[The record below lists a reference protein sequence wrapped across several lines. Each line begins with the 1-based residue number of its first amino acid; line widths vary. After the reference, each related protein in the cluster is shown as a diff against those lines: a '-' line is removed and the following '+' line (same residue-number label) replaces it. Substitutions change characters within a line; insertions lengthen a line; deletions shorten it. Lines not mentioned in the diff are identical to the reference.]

1 MEINPRPWGSI
12 TLPIS
17 MGLNFPVEA
26 VRVFTDPEGY
36 KPEGKKYKYD
46 PDKDYYMR
54 WFLPGDLLSILFDER
69 MSFREKIDNLFRRYE
84 NTAYQILSGNDPG
97 PALMMVL
104 KLTLNLFNFRYIR
117 KYILRKW

>member
-1 MEINPRPWGSI
+1 
-12 TLPIS
+12 
-17 MGLNFPVEA
+17 
-26 VRVFTDPEGY
+26 
-36 KPEGKKYKYD
+36 
-46 PDKDYYMR
+46 
-54 WFLPGDLLSILFDER
+54 